1 MEGLRKLGEPEDAR
15 FRLHNVA
22 RLGLGRVALAP
33 RGCKCTATA
42 QDSIDHR
49 SGMQAGF
56 ARGSSFLE
64 IGEWNMLTRSLFL
77 PQPKKVCAVPVTSNL

>member
-22 RLGLGRVALAP
+22 RLGLGGVALAP

-64 IGEWNMLTRSLFL
+64 IGEWNMCLGRFAD
-77 PQPKKVCAVPVTSNL
+77 KHHTSISPGGAA